1 MRKRIFFH
9 DQGLRFSSLINL
21 HNFYPVYS
29 HFLTFQQNFLDIFFS
44 KWYIVFINWKNLRV
58 LTERVEC
65 KPRGVGGL
73 WEPTVWAVFEIFRY
87 WPFFITFRAEIRNTR
102 QTGQYFFQL
111 IIVADRGVNSN
122 RSFSCYAETKGE
134 KQLWD
139 SNQTLKLHRNAK
151 CFQLLRSQRK
161 QVLTTN
167 IWSSTENT
175 KQKSTTIFW
184 KKVIRRTEN

>member
-1 MRKRIFFH
+1 MCFIFNQFLPWVKRIFFH
-9 DQGLRFSSLINL
+9 YQDYDSLLLSICTTFIQFTHIFWRFNK
-21 HNFYPVYS
+21 
-29 HFLTFQQNFLDIFFS
+29 NFLDIFFS

-134 KQLWD
+134 KQLMGFKSD
-139 SNQTLKLHRNAK
+139 IEIAQNARM
-151 CFQLLRSQRK
+151 LPILRSQRK

-167 IWSSTENT
+167 IWS
-175 KQKSTTIFW
+175 K
-184 KKVIRRTEN
+184 